1 MCVKLPPKDLN
12 SNPYPP
18 HPTKTYTCR
27 VAIAPRVHGVFFIFL
42 IAHVIKF
49 VTTTTI
55 TTTTT
60 TIIIII

>member
-12 SNPYPP
+12 SNPCPP

-27 VAIAPRVHGVFFIFL
+27 VTIAPRVHEVFFIFL
-42 IAHVIKF
+42 IVHVIKF
-49 VTTTTI
+49 VATT

-60 TIIIII
+60 TIIIIII